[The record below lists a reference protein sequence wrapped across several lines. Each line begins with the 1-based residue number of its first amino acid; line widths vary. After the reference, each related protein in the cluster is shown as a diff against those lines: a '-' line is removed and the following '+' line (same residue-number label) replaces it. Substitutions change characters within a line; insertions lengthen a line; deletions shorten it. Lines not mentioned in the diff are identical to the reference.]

1 MHAIFAV
8 MRARPAVV
16 VFVLGALAL
25 ATAVLIVLRPDL
37 IRRIV
42 RAESAHERYARG
54 LKKIGPGTSALAADW
69 LAAATAARQSPA
81 AVETPFVRALAIDA
95 AKPLAAGFAL
105 TLRRGQKL
113 AVHVTVTGAAPGQ
126 VFLDLFGAT
135 AASRPIVSAPEN
147 GVDLVHEVTETGS
160 YVLRVQPELLRAGR
174 IRVMVETGPSLAFP
188 VAGGTARSVRS
199 VFGDERDAGRRR
211 HEGVDIFAARGT
223 PVLAA
228 SSGVVTRVGENTLGG
243 RVVWVLDVSRGLTQY
258 YAHLQD
264 QAVRPGQFVA
274 AGDTLGTV
282 GTTGNAR
289 TTPPHLHFGIYAPGH
304 GALDPAPFIRPSV
317 AVD

>member
-1 MHAIFAV
+1 

-16 VFVLGALAL
+16 VFLLGTIALAM
-25 ATAVLIVLRPDL
+25 AVLVALRPEL
-37 IRRIV
+37 IRRLM
-42 RAESAHERYARG
+42 RAESAHERYARALEESG
-54 LKKIGPGTSALAADW
+54 LGTSALAADW

-81 AVETPFVRALAIDA
+81 AIETPFARDITIDA

-105 TLRRGQKL
+105 SLRRGQKL
-113 AVHVTVTGAAPGQ
+113 DVHVTVTGAAPAR
-126 VFLDLFGAT
+126 VFLDLFGA
-135 AASRPIVSAPEN
+135 AAPAANRPIVSAPEN
-147 GVDLVHEVTETGS
+147 GADLAHEVRETGA

-174 IRVMVETGPSLAFP
+174 MRVTVKTGPSLAFP
-188 VAGGTARSVRS
+188 VAGGTARSLQS

-223 PVLAA
+223 PVVAA
-228 SSGVVTRVGENTLGG
+228 SSGVVTSVGENRLGG

-282 GTTGNAR
+282 GNTGNAR
-289 TTPPHLHFGIYAPGH
+289 TTPPHLHFGIYAPGQ

-317 AVD
+317 PVD